1 MNPYAPRQPKPTDP
15 AIAEHIESLFR
26 AHPPAEYGP
35 EARVRVGAF
44 YAARKREAR
53 RG

>member
-26 AHPPAEYGP
+26 AHPPAQYEL
-35 EARVRVGAF
+35 EDRERVGWF
-44 YAARKREAR
+44 YASRKREGVR
-53 RG
+53 